1 MEIKIYLNLLKR
13 WWWLLVLG
21 AVLGVGGGYLATKYQ
36 TKIYQASTKVLAMA
50 APDEFTSGVSNLN
63 NQQLA
68 QTLTELLTTRPVLA
82 GTAQVLGYG
91 VGGKQISIEPVRGS
105 QLIEVTVENN
115 DPQHAADIANTIVAV
130 FLEQNEALQASRF
143 SASEESLLIQLQQV
157 ENQISDLETELTE
170 AETELTRSSE
180 ENLDAR
186 IGEVT
191 KTIAALQEEI
201 RSLQERIAELGF
213 PPQPVESV
221 SDIGR
226 IFLVTP
232 TPSIE
237 NLSELAVKMDRLKEI
252 QDLRSMYQSIYVDI
266 FFKINTPDAS
276 DSQITERT
284 LSALTLY
291 RQIYS
296 NLLSNLEA
304 IRLARLRSAPN
315 VIQVEEAV
323 PPSKSIKPNPI
334 YNFVIG
340 GTLGLLISG
349 VIAFAIEYL
358 DNTLRTPDDVINVL
372 QLPILGY
379 IGEMKPAW
387 RRKGKERLPYI
398 VENPRAPEAEALRSL
413 RTNLEFAGVDKHI
426 NTLYLTSPGVS
437 EGKTTIA
444 VNLAVVIAQSG
455 KQVFLLDADLRRPNI
470 HHVLSIPNS
479 VGLSDILRDR
489 SDIDEASSSWKYEQF
504 SVITSGKLPPNP
516 AEVLSSEKMA
526 KILEDIKEKSDMV
539 IIDGPPFMLADASVL
554 SSRADGVL
562 IVIRLNR
569 TQADE
574 ALSMLEQLER
584 SGARVIGVVLN
595 YVRRRETKYFYK
607 GYRDYTSFSYDDS
620 DQPTLGLSTND
631 QSAFMATIAEGG
643 SENEMPNQEQEEKQ
657 PGVITRLLQ
666 WFKKGDNHP
675 SDHDD
680 ASPTNKPPKMT

>member
-1 MEIKIYLNLLKR
+1 MEINIYLNLLKR

-21 AVLGVGGGYLATKYQ
+21 AILGLGGGYLATKYQ
-36 TKIYQASTKVLAMA
+36 TKIYEASTKVLVMT

-63 NQQLA
+63 VQQLA
-68 QTLTELLTTRPVLA
+68 QTLTELLTTRPVID

-91 VGGKQISIEPVRGS
+91 VSERQISIKPVSGS

-115 DPQHAADIANTIVAV
+115 DPQRAADIANIIVAV

-143 SASEESLLIQLQQV
+143 SASEESLLLQLQQV

-170 AETELTRSSE
+170 AETEQTRSSE
-180 ENLDAR
+180 EKIDAR

-201 RSLQERIAELGF
+201 RGLQERIAELGF
-213 PPQPVESV
+213 PPQLEESV
-221 SDIGR
+221 SNLGR
-226 IFLVTP
+226 ITLVTP

-252 QDLRSMYQSIYVDI
+252 QDLRSMYQSIYVDLLFEKSI
-266 FFKINTPDAS
+266 PEAS

-284 LSALTLY
+284 LSALILY
-291 RQIYS
+291 QQIYS
-296 NLLSNLEA
+296 NLLSNIET
-304 IRLARLRSAPN
+304 IRLARLRSAPS
-315 VIQVEEAV
+315 VAQVEEAV
-323 PPSKSIKPNPI
+323 APSKPIKPNPF
-334 YNFVIG
+334 YNIVIG

-358 DNTLRTPDDVINVL
+358 DNTLRTPDDIINVL

-379 IGEMKPAW
+379 IGEMKPA
-387 RRKGKERLPYI
+387 RKMKGKDRLPYI
-398 VENPRAPEAEALRSL
+398 VENPRSPQAEAFRSL

-470 HHVLSIPNS
+470 HHLLSIPNS

-489 SDIDEASSSWKYEQF
+489 ADIDEASSSWKYEQF

-526 KILEDIKEKSDMV
+526 KILEEIKEKSDMV

-595 YVRRRETKYFYK
+595 YVRPRESKYFYK

-620 DQPTLGLSTND
+620 DQPTLGLSTKD

-643 SENEMPNQEQEEKQ
+643 SENEMPNQ
-657 PGVITRLLQ
+657 GR
-666 WFKKGDNHP
+666 
-675 SDHDD
+675 
-680 ASPTNKPPKMT
+680 

>member
-1 MEIKIYLNLLKR
+1 MEINIYLNLLKR

-21 AVLGVGGGYLATKYQ
+21 VLLGVGGGYLATKYQ
-36 TKIYQASTKVLAMA
+36 TNIYQASTKVLFMA
-50 APDEFTSGVSNLN
+50 APEEFSSGISSLGD
-63 NQQLA
+63 QQLE
-68 QTLTELLTTRPVLA
+68 QTFTELLTTRPVREA
-82 GTAQVLGYG
+82 TSEILGYS
-91 VGGKQISIEPVRGS
+91 VGSSQISVERVGDS
-105 QLIEVTVENN
+105 QLFEVTVEDD
-115 DPQHAADIANTIVAV
+115 DPQQAADIANTIVSV
-130 FLEQNEALQASRF
+130 FLEYNDNLQSSRF
-143 SASEESLLIQLQQV
+143 SSSEESLLAQIQQV
-157 ENQISDLETELTE
+157 ENQIAGLETELTHI
-170 AETELTRSSE
+170 ETELTSSSE
-180 ENLDAR
+180 EILDKQV
-186 IGEVT
+186 GEVT

-201 RSLQERIAELGF
+201 QTLQTEIVILEF
-213 PPQPVESV
+213 PPDPFEGLDQR
-221 SDIGR
+221 GR
-226 IFLVTP
+226 VIMVTP

-237 NLSELAVKMDRLKEI
+237 RLSDIAVKRDRLEEV
-252 QDLRSMYQSIYVDI
+252 QALRSMYQGIYVNLI
-266 FFKINTPDAS
+266 FEKNAS
-276 DSQITERT
+276 DVPSSRNAERI

-296 NLLSNLEA
+296 SLLTNLET
-304 IRLARLRSAPN
+304 IRLSRLQSTPN
-315 VIQVEEAV
+315 VVLVEE
-323 PPSKSIKPNPI
+323 SKPRNNTIRPNQLNNI
-334 YNFVIG
+334 LLG

-379 IGEMKPAW
+379 IGEMKSAW

-398 VENPRAPEAEALRSL
+398 VENPRSPEAEALRSL

-455 KQVFLLDADLRRPNI
+455 KQVFLLDADLRRPYI

-526 KILEDIKEKSDMV
+526 KILEEIKEKSDMV

-595 YVRRRETKYFYK
+595 YVRPRESKYFYK

-620 DQPTLGLSTND
+620 DQPTLGLSTKD

-643 SENEMPNQEQEEKQ
+643 SENEMPNQ
-657 PGVITRLLQ
+657 GR
-666 WFKKGDNHP
+666 
-675 SDHDD
+675 
-680 ASPTNKPPKMT
+680 

>member
-252 QDLRSMYQSIYVDI
+252 QDLRSMYQSIYVDL

-349 VIAFAIEYL
+349 AIAFAIEYL

-379 IGEMKPAW
+379 IGEMKSAW

-398 VENPRAPEAEALRSL
+398 VENPRSPEAEALRSL

>member
-1 MEIKIYLNLLKR
+1 
-13 WWWLLVLG
+13 
-21 AVLGVGGGYLATKYQ
+21 
-36 TKIYQASTKVLAMA
+36 
-50 APDEFTSGVSNLN
+50 
-63 NQQLA
+63 
-68 QTLTELLTTRPVLA
+68 
-82 GTAQVLGYG
+82 
-91 VGGKQISIEPVRGS
+91 
-105 QLIEVTVENN
+105 
-115 DPQHAADIANTIVAV
+115 
-130 FLEQNEALQASRF
+130 
-143 SASEESLLIQLQQV
+143 
-157 ENQISDLETELTE
+157 
-170 AETELTRSSE
+170 
-180 ENLDAR
+180 
-186 IGEVT
+186 
-191 KTIAALQEEI
+191 
-201 RSLQERIAELGF
+201 
-213 PPQPVESV
+213 
-221 SDIGR
+221 
-226 IFLVTP
+226 P

-237 NLSELAVKMDRLKEI
+237 NLSELAVKMDRLKEV
-252 QDLRSMYQSIYVDI
+252 QDLRSMYQSIYVDLL
-266 FFKINTPDAS
+266 FEKNTPAAS
-276 DSQITERT
+276 NSQITERT

-323 PPSKSIKPNPI
+323 PASKPSKPNPI

-340 GTLGLLISG
+340 GTLGLLITG
-349 VIAFAIEYL
+349 ALAFAIEYL
-358 DNTLRTPDDVINVL
+358 DNTLRTPDDIINVL

-379 IGEMKPAW
+379 IGEMKPAL
-387 RRKGKERLPYI
+387 RMKGKDRLPYI
-398 VENPRAPEAEALRSL
+398 VENPRSPQAEAFRSL

-470 HHVLSIPNS
+470 HQVLNIPNS

-489 SDIDEASSSWKYEQF
+489 SDIDEASNSWKYDQF

-526 KILEDIKEKSDMV
+526 KILEDMKEKSDMV
-539 IIDGPPFMLADASVL
+539 IVDGPPFMLADASVL

-562 IVIRLNR
+562 IIIRLNR

-620 DQPTLGLSTND
+620 DQPTLGLSTKD
-631 QSAFMATIAEGG
+631 QNAFMATIAEGG

-657 PGVITRLLQ
+657 PGEITRLLQ
-666 WFKKGDNHP
+666 WFKKGDNLP
-675 SDHDD
+675 PDHDD
-680 ASPTNKPPKMT
+680 ASPININIASQDELRSLPGIGIGKAKRILAYRERNGTFSRIEDIELVSDIGTDDFERIKDSICVTYQPRTLIIESI